1 MKDMPVIEERHK
13 ALNQERANADAK
25 YEAEDMKV
33 R

>member
-1 MKDMPVIEERHK
+1 MKDMPVIEDKHK
-13 ALNQERANADAK
+13 GLNQERANADAT